1 VNEVLAPDSWLIAR
15 FAPVSMF
22 SLRSTYAT
30 SKGGKTLLVPTPY
43 AVKLALIDACFRMYS
58 GSAAE
63 VEARRIF
70 DLIKAQPV
78 RVRPPAECVVQHTFL
93 RVLQPAR
100 DSGGEEAAAGP
111 FARTIAYR
119 ELVFFSGHMDIAL
132 GLRAAASP
140 DFTAL
145 ANAFA
150 HVNYFGKRGSFWQFQ
165 ESSPHL
171 GVLPAGFSLI
181 ASELAQHSFDTVGR
195 YRVTEYLDEFGPKLC
210 AAKNGFE
217 RISTYHDG
225 EIKLAEHRI
234 LQPTLLPYERRSG
247 GRHFTYYHRTVP
259 EAPNAA

>member
-1 VNEVLAPDSWLIAR
+1 MNEVLAPVSWLIAR

-58 GSAAE
+58 ASAAE
-63 VEARRIF
+63 AEARRIF

-78 RVRPPAECVVQHTFL
+78 RVRPPAECVVQNTFL

-100 DSGGEEAAAGP
+100 DPGNEETAAGP

-119 ELVFFSGHMDIAL
+119 ELVFFSGHMDVAL
-132 GLRAAASP
+132 GLSAAASP
-140 DFTAL
+140 DFAEL
-145 ANAFA
+145 ANVFA
-150 HVNYFGKRGSFWQFQ
+150 HVNYFGKRGSFWQFLK
-165 ESSPHL
+165 SSTYL
-171 GVLPAGFSLI
+171 GVLPAGFSLV
-181 ASELAQHSFDTVGR
+181 ATELAQHSFDIVAR

-210 AAKNGFE
+210 AAKDGFE

-234 LQPTLLPYERRSG
+234 LQPTLLPYVRRSE
-247 GRHFTYYHRTVP
+247 GRHFTYYRRTVP
-259 EAPNAA
+259 EAPNAP